1 MQMGDHS
8 MLANAIKFAIAVA
21 VFALFTISA
30 NAQDI
35 HPRCV
40 KVANAKARVNCSCFF
55 ASGGVFEYSP
65 GRGKRRAV
73 FWTLGQFDA
82 HVACMRRHGYAYE

>member
-1 MQMGDHS
+1 
-8 MLANAIKFAIAVA
+8 
-21 VFALFTISA
+21 
-30 NAQDI
+30 
-35 HPRCV
+35 
-40 KVANAKARVNCSCFF
+40 VNCTCFF

-65 GRGKRRAV
+65 GRGKSRAV